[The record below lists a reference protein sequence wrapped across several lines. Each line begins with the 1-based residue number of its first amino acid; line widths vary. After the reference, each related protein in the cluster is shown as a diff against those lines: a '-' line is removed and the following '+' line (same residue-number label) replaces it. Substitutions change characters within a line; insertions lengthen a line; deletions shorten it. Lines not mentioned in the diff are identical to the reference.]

1 MDAES
6 PVPDWRSRPTV
17 TIPEYAKIVGV
28 GRNTAYDA
36 ARAGEVPT
44 IKLRGRILVCV
55 PWLRR
60 QLGEIT

>member
-1 MDAES
+1 MSELDLG
-6 PVPDWRSRPTV
+6 DWRSRPTI

-44 IKLRGRILVCV
+44 IRVRGRILVSV
-55 PWLRR
+55 PLLRR